1 MSIFRWKVSLIKVQ
15 LNLSKG
21 FINLFLSLDGALSA
35 CIGSQLQILD
45 NVANNSLALF
55 CFKLIFEFEILL
67 GHFRA
72 KFSLIFI

>member
-1 MSIFRWKVSLIKVQ
+1 MSIFRWKVSLVQVQ

-21 FINLFLSLDGALSA
+21 FINLFLSLDGALSV
-35 CIGSQLQILD
+35 CIGGQLQILD
-45 NVANNSLALF
+45 NMTNNSLALL

-72 KFSLIFI
+72 KFSLVFI